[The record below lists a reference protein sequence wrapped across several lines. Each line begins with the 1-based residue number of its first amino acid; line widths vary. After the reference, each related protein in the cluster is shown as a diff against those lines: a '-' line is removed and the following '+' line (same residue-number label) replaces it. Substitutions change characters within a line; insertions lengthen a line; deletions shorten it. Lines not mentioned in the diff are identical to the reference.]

1 MRGLFRNLPGASLF
15 LVITGFLFG
24 QATGARQ
31 EFEVVDVKPNH
42 SGDPNG
48 LGGILPS
55 GQFRAVNIPLKE
67 VIKFAFKVRE
77 EAIVGAPAWIE
88 SEHYDIV
95 GKAAPVASEETFY
108 RSTRAVVLMRLGYSW
123 DDTFRQM
130 VQSMLADQFK
140 LKFHQEQKTMSVYAL
155 EIAKGGDKLQKSAET
170 GQPECTRTVGAG
182 LQAEAT
188 CKNVTMH
195 DLGQALQVLA
205 ELYVDRDVV
214 DLTGLSETY
223 DLKLSWVGRTTIDQV
238 GGLTLPAALEK
249 QLGLKLERRNL
260 PVPVIVID
268 HIEKATEN

>member
-1 MRGLFRNLPGASLF
+1 MGALGGLFLL
-15 LVITGFLFG
+15 ITGCLFG
-24 QATGARQ
+24 QATGARL
-31 EFEVVDVKPNH
+31 EFEVVDVKPNN
-42 SGDPNG
+42 SGYAEG
-48 LGGILPS
+48 SGGILPS

-67 VIKFAFKVRE
+67 VIEFAFNVRD
-77 EAIVGAPAWIE
+77 EAIVGAPAWTE
-88 SEHYDIV
+88 SERYDIV
-95 GKAAPVASEETFY
+95 GKAAPVGSEETFY
-108 RSTRAVVLMRLGYSW
+108 RSTRAVVSMHLGYSW
-123 DDTFRQM
+123 DNAFRQM

-140 LKFHQEQKTMSVYAL
+140 LKFHQEQKTMSVFAL
-155 EIAKGGDKLQKSAET
+155 EIAKGGEKLQKSVEP
-170 GQPECTRTVGAG
+170 GKPQCSRTVGAG

-214 DLTGLSETY
+214 DLTGLPGTY

-238 GGLTLPAALEK
+238 GGLTMPAALDK

-268 HIEKATEN
+268 HIEKAAEN

>member
-1 MRGLFRNLPGASLF
+1 MRGLSLF
-15 LVITGFLFG
+15 LVMTGFLFG

-42 SGDPNG
+42 SGVANG

-77 EAIVGAPAWIE
+77 EAIIGAPAWIE

-95 GKAAPVASEETFY
+95 GKAAPVGSEETFY

-155 EIAKGGDKLQKSAET
+155 EIAKGGDKLQKAAEA
-170 GQPECTRTVGAG
+170 GQPQCTRTVGAG

-214 DLTGLSETY
+214 DQTGLSETY

-268 HIEKATEN
+268 HIEKAAEN